1 MSAIAFARRGGSKLA
16 LLAGLWSALVVGLVV
31 AAPAILQP
39 FMATTV
45 LQFSTILALVS
56 LGQTMVVLGGGA
68 GIDLSL
74 GGNVSLTSVLAMALV
89 RAGGP
94 AALLPLFCIGIGALL
109 GGVNGFLVTRIR
121 LLPLIAT
128 LATLFIYSGLAVALT
143 GGLSISGVP
152 PWLTPL
158 GRGSVWGV
166 PIHFLVIA
174 LPAFGLGALILTQ
187 TAWGR
192 WIYAMGHNERSA
204 RLVGVDVDG
213 VRLSLYAVSGLLAG
227 LAALVSLAWF
237 GSARP
242 NIGQNLE
249 LDSLAAILLGGVSI
263 AGGAGGVGGVLAAV
277 LLIETL
283 KTGLQFVNIN
293 SIWQVGIVGALLI
306 GVLLADHLPNQ
317 RTS

>member
-1 MSAIAFARRGGSKLA
+1 VSAIAFARRGGSKLA
-16 LLAGLWSALVVGLVV
+16 LLAGLWSALVVGLVI

-128 LATLFIYSGLAVALT
+128 LATLFIYGGLAVALT

-158 GRGSVWGV
+158 GRGSVSGV

-213 VRLSLYAVSGLLAG
+213 VRLTLYAVSGLLAG

-263 AGGAGGVGGVLAAV
+263 SGGAGGVGGVLAAV

-306 GVLLADHLPNQ
+306 VVLLADHLPNR

>member
-128 LATLFIYSGLAVALT
+128 LATLFIYGGLAVALT

-306 GVLLADHLPNQ
+306 VVLLADHLPNR

>member
-1 MSAIAFARRGGSKLA
+1 MTVVAVIRRGGSKLA
-16 LLAGLWSALVVGLVV
+16 LLAGLWLLLIVGLAVV
-31 AAPAILQP
+31 APAILQP

-74 GGNVSLTSVLAMALV
+74 GGNVSLTSILAMDLV
-89 RAGGP
+89 RSGGP
-94 AALLPLFCIGIGALL
+94 AVLLPLFCIAIGALL
-109 GGVNGFLVTRIR
+109 GAVNGFLVTRIR

-152 PWLTPL
+152 TWLTPL
-158 GRGSVWGV
+158 GRGSVSGI
-166 PIHFLVIA
+166 PIHFLFIA
-174 LPAFGLGALILTQ
+174 LPTFALGALVLTQ

-192 WIYAMGHNERSA
+192 WIYAMGYSERSA

-213 VRLSLYAVSGLLAG
+213 MRMILYAVGGLLAG

-237 GSARP
+237 GSGRP

-263 AGGAGGVGGVLAAV
+263 SGGAGGVGGVLAAV
-277 LLIETL
+277 LLIVTL
-283 KTGLQFVNIN
+283 KTGLQFVNVN
-293 SIWQVGIVGALLI
+293 SIWQVGIVGTLLI
-306 GVLLADHLPNQ
+306 VVLLADHLPNR

>member
-1 MSAIAFARRGGSKLA
+1 MSAIAFGRRGGSKLA

-31 AAPAILQP
+31 AAPTILRP

-293 SIWQVGIVGALLI
+293 SIWQVGMVGALLI
-306 GVLLADHLPNQ
+306 GVLLADHLPNR

>member
-1 MSAIAFARRGGSKLA
+1 MSAIAFARRGGPKLA
-16 LLAGLWSALVVGLVV
+16 LLAGLWLALVVGLVI

-94 AALLPLFCIGIGALL
+94 VALLPLFCIGIGALL

-128 LATLFIYSGLAVALT
+128 LATLFIYGGLAVALT

-158 GRGSVWGV
+158 GRGSVSGV

-174 LPAFGLGALILTQ
+174 LPTFALGALILTQ

-213 VRLSLYAVSGLLAG
+213 VRLTLYAASGLLAG

-263 AGGAGGVGGVLAAV
+263 SGGAGGVGGVLAAV

-283 KTGLQFVNIN
+283 KTGLQFLNIN

-306 GVLLADHLPNQ
+306 VVLLADHLPNR

>member
-1 MSAIAFARRGGSKLA
+1 MSVSAVLRRGGSKLA
-16 LLAGLWSALVVGLVV
+16 LLACLWLLLVIGLAI

-56 LGQTMVVLGGGA
+56 LGQAMVVLGGGA

-74 GGNVSLTSVLAMALV
+74 GGNVSLTGVLAMVLV

-94 AALLPLFCIGIGALL
+94 AVLLPGFCIAIGTLL
-109 GGVNGFLVTRIR
+109 GAFNGFLVTRIR

-143 GGLSISGVP
+143 GGFSISGVP
-152 PWLTPL
+152 TWLTPL
-158 GRGSVWGV
+158 GRGSVSGV
-166 PIHFLVIA
+166 PTHFLVIA
-174 LPAFGLGALILTQ
+174 LPAFALGAVILTQ

-192 WIYAMGHNERSA
+192 WIYAMGHSERSA
-204 RLVGVDVDG
+204 RLVGVAVDG
-213 VRLSLYAVSGLLAG
+213 VRLTLYSTGGFLAG

-263 AGGAGGVGGVLAAV
+263 SGGAGGVGGVLAAV
-277 LLIETL
+277 LLIVTL
-283 KTGLQFVNIN
+283 KTGLQFVNVN

-306 GVLLADHLPNQ
+306 VVLLADRLPNR
-317 RTS
+317 RTL